1 LGRGWGP
8 GFLLIFPCGHPGGF
22 LDSVATAHSLSGG
35 FFLSSLG
42 IILINIVLSGDNSVV
57 IAMAV
62 HSLAQDKRRKGIII
76 GTLGAVILRVAFTWF
91 AARLLNTPFLKLVGG
106 ALILW
111 IAVKLLL
118 EAPEADDKAKK
129 PESLWSAVWVILVA
143 DFTMSLD
150 NVLAVAGV
158 SKGDMLQIWL
168 SLGLSIPL
176 VIFAST
182 ILSKLMDRYPVIL
195 YLGAA
200 LLGKVGGEMI
210 ITDPAVMSWTG
221 FSNIWI
227 FRSWEAFCTAA
238 VLLAAWWIK
247 SKSRAAEPV
256 PPEP

>member
-1 LGRGWGP
+1 
-8 GFLLIFPCGHPGGF
+8 
-22 LDSVATAHSLSGG
+22 LDSIATAHSFTGD

-62 HSLAQDKRRKGIII
+62 HSLPKEKRRKGIII
-76 GTLGAVILRVAFTWF
+76 GTVGAVLLRVAFTWF

-118 EAPEADDKAKK
+118 EDTEAGEQKKK

-182 ILSKLMDRYPVIL
+182 VLSRLMDRYPVIL

-200 LLGKVGGEMI
+200 LLGKVGGEMM

-227 FRSWEAFCTAA
+227 FRSWEALCTAG
-238 VLLAAWWIK
+238 VLLAAYWLK
-247 SKSRAAEPV
+247 KRGAAEEPS
-256 PPEP
+256 PES

>member
-1 LGRGWGP
+1 M
-8 GFLLIFPCGHPGGF
+8 
-22 LDSVATAHSLSGG
+22 DSVATAHSITGDFL
-35 FFLSSLG
+35 LSSLG

-62 HSLAQDKRRKGIII
+62 HSLPKDKRTKGIVI

-111 IAVKLLL
+111 IAVKLLI
-118 EAPEADDKAKK
+118 EDTDADEGAKH

-158 SKGDMLQIWL
+158 SKGDMVQIWL

-182 ILSKLMDRYPVIL
+182 ILSKLMDKYPVIL

-200 LLGKVGGEMI
+200 LLGKVGGEMM

-227 FRSWEAFCTAA
+227 FRSWEALCTAG
-238 VLLAAWWIK
+238 VLLIAWWLK
-247 SKSRAAEPV
+247 KKARLAGGESPARP
-256 PPEP
+256 